1 MTAPI
6 FLAAPPEV
14 HSALLN
20 SGPGPGSLLAAAQA
34 WNSLSVTYTETAD
47 ELSAVL
53 AAVQAGTWDGPSAD
67 AYVAAHLPYLAW
79 LTQAGADSAATA
91 AQQEAA
97 AAAYT
102 AALAAMPT
110 LPELAAN
117 HITHGVLLATNFLGI
132 NTIPIALNE
141 ADYARMWV
149 QAATVM
155 GTYQTISGAAVAA
168 SPQTTPAPQ
177 VVKASSAAST
187 ADSTSTL
194 PPDTEQQWM
203 DWLQR
208 IGYTDFY
215 NNVLQPIINN
225 IDNNPLLIALFTQI
239 DPFLP
244 ELGNPLAFLSPFNV
258 AFALGYPLD
267 IGSYV
272 AFLSET
278 FSFIGGDI
286 TAAFATGSPYA
297 IGLTLVFDTIE
308 AIGTIITDTIALL
321 KTLLE
326 SVVALIPTVLPLL
339 TVPLIPLA
347 AAPLA
352 GFAGLAGLAGLAA
365 IPPLPIPPL
374 PMPLAMAAPP
384 GPTPPP
390 TPAPAPAATP
400 AQVVT
405 SAPVHT
411 PPPPPPTPAGP
422 PLATMQGYLY
432 MVGILSATA
441 RRAASHAAKAKE
453 AQPAESAENPAVA
466 AAPKKTPGARRGRAG
481 VERLGRG
488 HEYIDLDDE
497 PTAYPSTQG
506 AGPLGFSGTATKVS
520 AGAAT
525 GLATLAED
533 DFGSAPRM
541 PMMPSTWGNESPDV
555 ADEA

>member
-1 MTAPI
+1 M
-6 FLAAPPEV
+6 
-14 HSALLN
+14 
-20 SGPGPGSLLAAAQA
+20 
-34 WNSLSVTYTETAD
+34 
-47 ELSAVL
+47 
-53 AAVQAGTWDGPSAD
+53 
-67 AYVAAHLPYLAW
+67 
-79 LTQAGADSAATA
+79 
-91 AQQEAA
+91 
-97 AAAYT
+97 
-102 AALAAMPT
+102 
-110 LPELAAN
+110 
-117 HITHGVLLATNFLGI
+117 
-132 NTIPIALNE
+132 
-141 ADYARMWV
+141 
-149 QAATVM
+149 
-155 GTYQTISGAAVAA
+155 
-168 SPQTTPAPQ
+168 
-177 VVKASSAAST
+177 
-187 ADSTSTL
+187 
-194 PPDTEQQWM
+194 
-203 DWLQR
+203 
-208 IGYTDFY
+208 
-215 NNVLQPIINN
+215 
-225 IDNNPLLIALFTQI
+225 
-239 DPFLP
+239 
-244 ELGNPLAFLSPFNV
+244 
-258 AFALGYPLD
+258 
-267 IGSYV
+267 
-272 AFLSET
+272 
-278 FSFIGGDI
+278 
-286 TAAFATGSPYA
+286 
-297 IGLTLVFDTIE
+297 TLVLDTVE

-326 SVVALIPTVLPLL
+326 SVVVLIPTVLPLL

-384 GPTPPP
+384 GPTPVP

-441 RRAASHAAKAKE
+441 RRAASQAAKAKE
-453 AQPAESAENPAVA
+453 AQPAEGTENPAAA
-466 AAPKKTPGARRGRAG
+466 AAPKKTPGGRRRRAG

-497 PTAYPSTQG
+497 PTVYPSTQG

-541 PMMPSTWGNESPDV
+541 PMMPSTWGNDATDADRRRLTTLAGFSSRSPRR
-555 ADEA
+555 ATT